1 MSRPNRTRRA
11 GGSGILVARVVHVL
25 AAAVWVGGTI
35 FLVAV
40 AVPYARSLGDE
51 RRTAVAAA
59 IGRRFR
65 PVAWT
70 AMAGLVG
77 SGLYLLQKLGYLGGD
92 LTSTS
97 GGRLML
103 VKLGLVALLIALSAV
118 HDFVLGPRLERG
130 TPASGTFVVLA
141 RSTGVLTLIVPVIGV
156 LLAH

>member
-1 MSRPNRTRRA
+1 M
-11 GGSGILVARVVHVL
+11 L

-40 AVPYARSLGDE
+40 AVPYARSLGGE
-51 RRTAVAAA
+51 QRTAVASA

-70 AMAGLVG
+70 AMAGLVA
-77 SGLYLLQKLGYLGGD
+77 SGLYMLQKLGYLNGG

-97 GGRLML
+97 DGRLML
-103 VKLGLVALLIALSAV
+103 VKLVTVALLIALSAV

-130 TPASGTFVVLA
+130 DPSGSAFVILA
-141 RSTGVLTLIVPVIGV
+141 RSSGVLTLIVPVIGV

>member
-1 MSRPNRTRRA
+1 MV
-11 GGSGILVARVVHVL
+11 VARIIHVL
-25 AAAVWVGGTI
+25 SAAVWVGGTV

-51 RRTAVAAA
+51 RRTRVASA

-70 AMAGLVG
+70 AMAGLVL
-77 SGLYLLQKLGYLGGD
+77 SGLYMLQKLGYLDAG
-92 LTSTS
+92 LTSTAD
-97 GGRLML
+97 GRLML
-103 VKLGLVALLIALSAV
+103 AKLVLVVLLIGLSAV

-130 TPASGTFVVLA
+130 DPTSSTFVVLA
-141 RSTGVLTLIVPVIGV
+141 RSSGVLTLIVPVIGV

>member
-1 MSRPNRTRRA
+1 
-11 GGSGILVARVVHVL
+11 VL
-25 AAAVWVGGTI
+25 SAAVWVGGTV

-51 RRTAVAAA
+51 QRTAVAAA

-70 AMAGLVG
+70 AMAGLVL
-77 SGLYLLQKLGYLGGD
+77 SGLYMLQKLGYLDGG
-92 LTSTS
+92 LTSTAD
-97 GGRLML
+97 GRLML
-103 VKLGLVALLIALSAV
+103 AKLVLGALLIGLSAV

-130 TPASGTFVVLA
+130 NRTPGAFVVLA
-141 RSTGVLTLIVPVIGV
+141 RTSGVLTLIVPIVGV

>member
-1 MSRPNRTRRA
+1 MVA
-11 GGSGILVARVVHVL
+11 ARVVHVL
-25 AAAVWVGGTI
+25 SAAIWVGGTV

-40 AVPYARSLGDE
+40 AVPYARSLGEE

-70 AMAGLVG
+70 AMAGLVL
-77 SGLYLLQKLGYLGGD
+77 SGLYMLQKLGYLDDG
-92 LTSTS
+92 LTSTPD
-97 GGRLML
+97 GRLML
-103 VKLGLVALLIALSAV
+103 AKLVAVAVLIVLSAL

-130 TPASGTFVVLA
+130 EPTSSASVVLA
-141 RSTGVLTLIVPVIGV
+141 RTSGVLTLIVPVIGV

>member
-1 MSRPNRTRRA
+1 
-11 GGSGILVARVVHVL
+11 VL
-25 AAAVWVGGTI
+25 SAATWVGGTI

-70 AMAGLVG
+70 AMAGLIG
-77 SGLYLLQKLGYLGGD
+77 SGLYMLQKLGYLGGG

-97 GGRLML
+97 DGRLML
-103 VKLGLVALLIALSAV
+103 AKLVGVGLLVALSAA

-130 TPASGTFVVLA
+130 EPSSGTFVILA
-141 RSTGVLTLIVPVIGV
+141 RSSGVLTLIVPVIGV

>member
-1 MSRPNRTRRA
+1 V
-11 GGSGILVARVVHVL
+11 IHVL
-25 AAAVWVGGTI
+25 SAAVWVGGTV

-40 AVPYARSLGDE
+40 AVPYARSLGGE
-51 RRTAVAAA
+51 QRTAVAAA

-70 AMAGLVG
+70 AMAGLVL
-77 SGLYLLQKLGYLGGD
+77 SGLYMLQTLGYLDAG

-97 GGRLML
+97 NGRLML
-103 VKLGLVALLIALSAV
+103 AKLVMVALLIGLSAV

-130 TPASGTFVVLA
+130 AATSSMFVVLA
-141 RSTGVLTLIVPVIGV
+141 RSSGVLTLIVPVIGV

>member
-1 MSRPNRTRRA
+1 
-11 GGSGILVARVVHVL
+11 VL
-25 AAAVWVGGTI
+25 SAAVWVGGTV

-40 AVPYARSLGDE
+40 AVPYARSLGE
-51 RRTAVAAA
+51 QRRTEVAAA

-77 SGLYLLQKLGYLGGD
+77 SGLYMLQKLGYLDGR

-97 GGRLML
+97 NGRLML
-103 VKLGLVALLIALSAV
+103 AKLALVALLVALSAL

-130 TPASGTFVVLA
+130 GTSSSAFVILA
-141 RSTGVLTLIVPVIGV
+141 RTSGLLTIAVPVIGV

>member
-1 MSRPNRTRRA
+1 ML
-11 GGSGILVARVVHVL
+11 SGAI
-25 AAAVWVGGTI
+25 WVGGTI
-35 FLVAV
+35 FLIAV

-51 RRTAVAAA
+51 RRTAAAGA

-70 AMAGLVG
+70 AMAGLVL
-77 SGLYLLQKLGYLGGD
+77 SGLYMLQKLGYLDGG

-97 GGRLML
+97 NGRLML
-103 VKLGLVALLIALSAV
+103 AKLVTVALLIGLSAV

-130 TPASGTFVVLA
+130 ASTSSAFVVLA
-141 RSTGVLTLIVPVIGV
+141 RSSGVLTLIVPVIGV